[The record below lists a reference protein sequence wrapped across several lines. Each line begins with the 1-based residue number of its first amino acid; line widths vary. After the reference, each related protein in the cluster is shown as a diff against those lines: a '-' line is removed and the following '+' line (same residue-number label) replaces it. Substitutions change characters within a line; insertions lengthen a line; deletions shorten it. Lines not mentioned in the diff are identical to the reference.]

1 MSNLIDGDI
10 NGDGHSLID
19 VVLYGQNVQMPKGEW
34 EKLQNEMKDG
44 VYPTKKELISFN
56 PIFDSAHITPKG
68 AWNPNY
74 SVTDP
79 DAYIEAHPKG
89 NSLRQGNQPS
99 DMPVYDRL
107 IDYTFDN
114 NADYIDASQGGRK
127 GGGTFWYNWQVSKPF
142 QRKWFGEDSLDK
154 EKNRRFKSKTEFD
167 IYQKEKYNKQLED
180 QAAEQIYRQRVDEW
194 QDKRT
199 ANLLDVVK
207 RGFDRM
213 RTGNKAFQYDK
224 IGEKDV

>member
-114 NADYIDASQGGRK
+114 NGSGSGGSFTGSLTTSNYYGDFSWGKLNISSRSESNTFNAYTRDGVTGITTGAIVRRTRSLKAK
-127 GGGTFWYNWQVSKPF
+127 GYDG
-142 QRKWFGEDSLDK
+142 
-154 EKNRRFKSKTEFD
+154 
-167 IYQKEKYNKQLED
+167 
-180 QAAEQIYRQRVDEW
+180 QIV
-194 QDKRT
+194 
-199 ANLLDVVK
+199 
-207 RGFDRM
+207 
-213 RTGNKAFQYDK
+213 
-224 IGEKDV
+224 

>member
-99 DMPVYDRL
+99 DMPVYDR
-107 IDYTFDN
+107 IINYTFKDN
-114 NADYIDASQGGRK
+114 EAYLDEKQGGGWRE
-127 GGGTFWYNWQVSKPF
+127 GVSRPTFWYHLKASN
-142 QRKWFGEDSLDK
+142 WFGGNRGK
-154 EKNRRFKSKTEFD
+154 EEKRRFKSKTEFD
-167 IYQKEKYNKQLED
+167 TYQKEKHNKQLED